1 MPPTP
6 PPPPPPPPYDAR
18 IEYLESSG
26 TQWID
31 TGIECT
37 SDLKVQF
44 QGLIKTSTNAAACGG
59 INITAPY
66 FRHHWSPVEDSFYWI
81 QRDNSSEA
89 SVKFVAATNRLYDVT
104 IDPTNGTGEI
114 NGGAVSFA
122 PLSSSFTTGQNY
134 YIFARK
140 ASNGTTQSRPCQFQ
154 FFRIWKGNEL
164 LRDYIPVRVGNV
176 GYLYDQVSGQLFGNS
191 GTGDFILGP
200 DIE

>member
-1 MPPTP
+1 MLANTP
-6 PPPPPPPPYDAR
+6 
-18 IEYLESSG
+18 
-26 TQWID
+26 
-31 TGIECT
+31 
-37 SDLKVQF
+37 
-44 QGLIKTSTNAAACGG
+44 
-59 INITAPY
+59 
-66 FRHHWSPVEDSFYWI
+66 H
-81 QRDNSSEA
+81 
-89 SVKFVAATNRLYDVT
+89 RLYDVT

-176 GYLYDQVSGQLFGNS
+176 GYMYDQVSGQLFGNS

-200 DIE
+200 DIGWN

>member
-1 MPPTP
+1 MKPTP

-26 TQWID
+26 SQWID

-37 SDLKVQF
+37 SNLKVQF
-44 QGLIKTSTNAAACGG
+44 RGLIKTTANAAACGG
-59 INITAPY
+59 INVTSPY

-81 QRDNSSEA
+81 QRDTSTKSA
-89 SVKFVAATNRLYDVT
+89 VLYSAGLNILYNVV

-114 NGGAVSFA
+114 NGSAISFA
-122 PLSSSFTTGQNY
+122 PLPSSFTTGQNY

-140 ASNGTTQSRPCQFQ
+140 ASDGSTQSRPCLFQ
-154 FFRIWKGNEL
+154 LFKMWKGDEL
-164 LRDYIPVRVGNV
+164 IRDYIPVRVGNV
-176 GYLYDQVSGQLFGNS
+176 GYMYDQVSGQLFGNS